1 MKRLNDQRITEFKNY
16 LRESGLGEALLPE
29 LLDHLA
35 CEAEERLWE
44 GQSLEQVVEALQ
56 NEVDPDTLKQLGL
69 EHKHLLAVEE
79 SLNDIVFENRNKL
92 YGAYALRREY
102 GGHVQRATIIG
113 VGIFVLL
120 FCLPELYARLNPEPE
135 NDAIVFE
142 VEFNPITIKPEQL
155 PTLPPAEQAPSPATV
170 KTVRDLP
177 PLVLPDEQ
185 VLVEHLPPT
194 VEMLENVQPDRETV
208 EGVDN
213 KEIVVP
219 PAEFAGRGGVVETRI
234 EPEQELIFAEQ
245 QPEYYG
251 GAEAFGQFLRKNL
264 KYPTAAARA
273 GVQGKV
279 FVEFTV
285 GTDGRIER
293 ARTIKGIG
301 FGCDEEALRVVNLMP
316 DWKPGKQS
324 GIPVRVRYTLPIA
337 FQLE

>member
-1 MKRLNDQRITEFKNY
+1 MKRLTDDRITDFKNY

-44 GQSLEQVVEALQ
+44 GQSLEKVIENLRS
-56 NEVDPDTLKQLGL
+56 EIDPDTLKQLSSD
-69 EHKHLLAVEE
+69 HKDLLAMED

-102 GGHVQRATIIG
+102 SGHVQRATFIG
-113 VGIFVLL
+113 VGIFILL
-120 FCLPELYARLNPEPE
+120 FCLPELYARLNPEPQK
-135 NDAIVFE
+135 DDIVFE
-142 VEFNPITIKPEQL
+142 VEFSPITIKPEERH
-155 PTLPPAEQAPSPATV
+155 LPPPPVEAPPPAPV

-194 VEMLENVQPDRETV
+194 VEMLENALPGQETV
-208 EGVDN
+208 DGT
-213 KEIVVP
+213 EITEFLVP
-219 PAEFAGRGGVVETRI
+219 PTEVTGKGDVVEI
-234 EPEQELIFAEQ
+234 KPEPEKEYTYAEQ
-245 QPEYYG
+245 QPEFYG
-251 GAEAFGQFLRKNL
+251 GSEAFGKFLQKNL
-264 KYPTAAARA
+264 NYPATAARA

-279 FVEFTV
+279 FIEFTV

-316 DWKPGKQS
+316 NWKPGKQS
-324 GIPVRVRYTLPIA
+324 GVPVRVRYTLPIA